1 MIFMKTLNVKPNQLF
16 FRSSFFALL
25 VLGFFSQSIWAQ
37 ATNRFSADY
46 LKLGGSN
53 GVATDTTSIQGN
65 HRVLLDDEG
74 SNLLTLGLGLTQ
86 TTLEDDRSTGPDR
99 YRELRTLVPTFS
111 LMRILNDEYSL
122 VVTLRPG
129 FYGTLNDNL
138 GDDFRLEGGV
148 VVTKFMSE
156 NLTMGF
162 GLGRGT
168 NFGRDLIVPLF
179 QFVWFASEKVIVR
192 GLLPIRAS
200 AWYIPTQDWELGVIY
215 SLQGSLYNIEGDTN
229 IPGARRVG
237 FAAANVGVGARYNLF
252 GTNFLSI
259 ETGVTALRRYVWSND
274 TGPSFKITADPW
286 RERDLDRVPYV
297 NIGWVQKF

>member
-1 MIFMKTLNVKPNQLF
+1 MEFMKSLNVISNRNF
-16 FRSSFFALL
+16 SRSLTI
-25 VLGFFSQSIWAQ
+25 LGFFLLSQALMAQ
-37 ATNRFSADY
+37 ATNRFTANY
-46 LKLGGSN
+46 QKLGGAN
-53 GVATDTTSIQGN
+53 GIATDSASVQGN
-65 HRVLLDDEG
+65 HRFLLDEEG
-74 SNLLTLGLGLTQ
+74 SNLLTVGLGLTQ

-99 YRELRTLVPTFS
+99 YRELRTLVPSFS
-111 LMRILNDEYSL
+111 LMRILNEEYSL

-148 VVTKFMSE
+148 VVTKFVSE

-179 QFVWFASEKVIVR
+179 QFVWFASEKVVVR

-215 SLQGSLYNIEGDTN
+215 RLQGSLYNIEGDTN
-229 IPGARRVG
+229 IAGAKQVG
-237 FAAANVGVGARYNLF
+237 FAAAHVGVGARYNLF
-252 GTNFLSI
+252 GTNFLSV
-259 ETGVTALRRYVWSND
+259 ETGVTALRRYLWSND
-274 TGPSFKITADPW
+274 TGTSVKITDDPW
-286 RERDLDRVPYV
+286 LDRDLDRVPYV

>member
-1 MIFMKTLNVKPNQLF
+1 MIFMKTLNVIPNRNF
-16 FRSSFFALL
+16 FYYSILATL
-25 VLGFFSQSIWAQ
+25 VLTFFSQSSFAQ

-46 LKLGGSN
+46 QKLGGSN
-53 GVATDTTSIQGN
+53 GVATDSASIQGN

-129 FYGTLNDNL
+129 FYGTLNDSL

-215 SLQGSLYNIEGDTN
+215 RLQGSLYNIEGDTN
-229 IPGARRVG
+229 ISSAKRVG
-237 FAAANVGVGARYNLF
+237 FAAAHVGVGARYKIF
-252 GTNFLSI
+252 GTNFISV
-259 ETGVTALRRYVWSND
+259 ETGVTALRRYLWSND
-274 TGPSFKITADPW
+274 TGPSVKITYDPW
-286 RERDLDRVPYV
+286 LDRDLDRVPYV
-297 NIGWVQKF
+297 NIGFIQKF